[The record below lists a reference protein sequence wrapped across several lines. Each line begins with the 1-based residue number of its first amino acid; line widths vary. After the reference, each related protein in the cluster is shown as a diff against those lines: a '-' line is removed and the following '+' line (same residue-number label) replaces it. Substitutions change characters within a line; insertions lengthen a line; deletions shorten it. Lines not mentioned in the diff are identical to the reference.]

1 MGLLRPGARVSS
13 SRSKQLTDLDQ
24 MLKERQILLCQM
36 LEADLNWMLEADLE
50 VCDVILADELERG
63 LHSSNGWNLSVEL
76 DKAHALT
83 DRITNERTGEARRLS
98 QHNHGDF
105 QCPGRPGHAAP
116 PGHSPTSKVSSGNLA
131 SGSSHLEARVR
142 SAGLQC

>member
-63 LHSSNGWNLSVEL
+63 MHSSNGWNLSVEL

-98 QHNHGDF
+98 QHIMGISNALVDLDMLLLQGIP
-105 QCPGRPGHAAP
+105 QLPKSAREILLVA
-116 PGHSPTSKVSSGNLA
+116 
-131 SGSSHLEARVR
+131 HLILKHV
-142 SAGLQC
+142 